1 MAGLRSTPSQESEI
15 DSAGLNASVNA
26 VVLRCFRVLDRYDV
40 DYILCALSDTRD
52 EPEGGKL
59 AGKKVVRTVRKPA
72 PI

>member
-1 MAGLRSTPSQESEI
+1 M
-15 DSAGLNASVNA
+15 NA